1 MAQKSQKAKPVKP
14 TKKAMPQA
22 KSPASKVKLP
32 VRPPMIDTST
42 LEVATATR
50 QDGKVTLVTR
60 EGLEVLKEELDL
72 LENTKRKEIAGR
84 IKEAVSYG
92 DLSENSEYEEAKN
105 EQAFVEGR
113 IMVLTEQIKYAQII
127 DEKAAQAQT
136 AKMMTVQLG
145 NKVRIKALN
154 GKNSGITFEY
164 TIVGT
169 TEADPLNEKISNE
182 SPVGISLLNCKVGE
196 KVDVKA
202 PLGVVTYQIMSI
214 I

>member
-22 KSPASKVKLP
+22 KSPVSKVKLP

-202 PLGVVTYQIMSI
+202 PLGMVTYQIMSI